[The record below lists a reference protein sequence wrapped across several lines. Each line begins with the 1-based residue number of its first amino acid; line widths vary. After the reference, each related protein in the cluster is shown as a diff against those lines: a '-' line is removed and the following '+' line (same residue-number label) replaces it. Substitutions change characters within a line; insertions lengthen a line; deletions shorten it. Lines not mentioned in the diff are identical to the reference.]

1 MTDRTIAHYY
11 FGRSL
16 ATDRAPAILNSDF
29 GFGPQMTLDVRAK
42 LEPYEILCCLGAGGM
57 GEVEPLGL
65 RKPVLSE
72 AEGSRPAKSRAH
84 RGIKC

>member
-1 MTDRTIAHYY
+1 
-11 FGRSL
+11 
-16 ATDRAPAILNSDF
+16 
-29 GFGPQMTLDVRAK
+29 MTLDVRAK

-72 AEGSRPAKSRAH
+72 AEGSRPAKSREQ
-84 RGIKC
+84 RGIEC